1 MFKCIECEYYS
12 QRCYNIKRHMLIK
25 HNITI
30 LCKEITFPEDIIFD
44 PKPIIFDPKPIISD
58 PKPIISDPNVI
69 NKNQCEQCGKVYSS
83 KSNLTK
89 HLLICKGSINNKE
102 CKFCKKKLSSNQSKT
117 IHLLTCKEKD
127 KQIII
132 NNITNNDNSVK
143 IDNSTNI
150 TNNITI
156 NNFGN
161 ENLTY
166 ISDEMLQALTDNVDA
181 RGMIDVIYFN
191 DSHPENHN
199 IELYSNKK
207 QLYKIYKNNSFSNV
221 MNIDL
226 AHSQMICKMVKLFM
240 DKILEEEDIDQKN
253 SKLHNLH
260 YYNKTKSETVKL
272 LSKHIY
278 SQILSRTLQK
288 IEL

>member
-1 MFKCIECEYYS
+1 MI
-12 QRCYNIKRHMLIK
+12 IK
-25 HNITI
+25 HNLTI
-30 LCKEITFPEDIIFD
+30 PCKDIL
-44 PKPIIFDPKPIISD
+44 KHQYTQAV
-58 PKPIISDPNVI
+58 PNLIQNVPNLI
-69 NKNQCEQCGKVYSS
+69 QNMPNLIQCEKCKKTYSS
-83 KSNLTK
+83 KGILNR
-89 HLLICKGSINNKE
+89 HLKICKGINNKE
-102 CKFCKKKLSSNQSKT
+102 CKFCQKVLSSKQAKEK
-117 IHLLTCKEKD
+117 HQLTCKD
-127 KQIII
+127 KRTTIINNI
-132 NNITNNDNSVK
+132 TNNITNNDNS
-143 IDNSTNI
+143 I
-150 TNNITI
+150 NITI

-166 ISDEMLQALTDNVDA
+166 ISDEMLLALTNNVDA

-226 AHSQMICKMVKLFM
+226 AHNQMICKMVTLFM
-240 DKILEEEDIDQKN
+240 DKILEEEDMDQKN

-260 YYNKTKSETVKL
+260 YYNKTKSETAKL

-278 SQILSRTLQK
+278 SQILSRTLQ
-288 IEL
+288 

>member
-1 MFKCIECEYYS
+1 
-12 QRCYNIKRHMLIK
+12 MLNK
-25 HNITI
+25 HNLTI
-30 LCKEITFPEDIIFD
+30 PCQY
-44 PKPIIFDPKPIISD
+44 ISALNLNT
-58 PKPIISDPNVI
+58 SAPNL
-69 NKNQCEQCGKVYSS
+69 NTSAPNLNMLNQCEQCHKIFTVKSS
-83 KSNLTK
+83 LTR
-89 HLLICKGSINNKE
+89 HLLICKGINKNKLCE
-102 CKFCKKKLSSNQSKT
+102 HCNKILASKQSKT
-117 IHLLTCKEKD
+117 RHQLTCKKIVT
-127 KQIII
+127 IINNDHSVT
-132 NNITNNDNSVK
+132 NNITNNNHSV
-143 IDNSTNI
+143 T
-150 TNNITI
+150 NITI

-161 ENLTY
+161 ENLAY
-166 ISDEMLQALTDNVDA
+166 ISNEMLEALTNNIDA

-207 QLYKIYKNNSFSNV
+207 QLYKIYKNDSFSNV

-226 AHSQMICKMVKLFM
+226 AHNQMICKMVKLFM
-240 DKILEEEDIDQKN
+240 DKILEEEDMDQKN